1 MSEELMN
8 MYASYQDYVER
19 FGGRA
24 IPDETEFNRLALRA
38 GPLLDRLTGG
48 RAAKY
53 QDREGKLALACCAMT
68 EKLYE
73 QEERKRLDG
82 GSLASEKVGDWQATY
97 RAVGRAEL
105 NAELAA
111 LADLYLFGTGL
122 LGRGIPVYT
131 EW

>member
-1 MSEELMN
+1 

-24 IPDETEFNRLALRA
+24 IPDEAEFNRLALRA
-38 GPLLDRLTGG
+38 GPVLDRLTGG

-53 QDREGKLALACCAMT
+53 QDREGKLALACCAVT

-73 QEERKRLDG
+73 QEERRRDRS
-82 GSLASEKVGDWQATY
+82 GSLVSEKVGDWQVTY
-97 RAVGRAEL
+97 RSGGRAEL

-111 LADLYLFGTGL
+111 LAEMYLFGTGL
-122 LGRGIPVYT
+122 LYRGIPAYT

>member
-1 MSEELMN
+1 MN

-24 IPDETEFNRLALRA
+24 IPDEAEFNRLALRA
-38 GPLLDRLTGG
+38 GPVLDRLTGG

-53 QDREGKLALACCAMT
+53 QDREGKLALACCAVT

-73 QEERKRLDG
+73 QEERRRDRS
-82 GSLASEKVGDWQATY
+82 GSLVSEKVGDWQVTY
-97 RAVGRAEL
+97 RSGGRAEL

-111 LADLYLFGTGL
+111 LAEMYLFGTGL
-122 LGRGIPVYT
+122 LYRGIPAYT

>member
-1 MSEELMN
+1 MN

-24 IPDETEFNRLALRA
+24 ITDEADFNRLALRA
-38 GPLLDRLTGG
+38 GPVLDRLTGG

-53 QDREGKLALACCAMT
+53 QDREGKLALACCAVT

-73 QEERKRLDG
+73 QEERKRHDTVG
-82 GSLASEKVGDWQATY
+82 IASEKVGDWQVQY
-97 RAVGRAEL
+97 RRIGRAEL

-111 LADLYLFGTGL
+111 LAEMYLFGTGL
-122 LGRGIPVYT
+122 LYRGIPAFS

>member
-1 MSEELMN
+1 MS

-24 IPDETEFNRLALRA
+24 IPDEAEFNRLALRA
-38 GPLLDRLTGG
+38 GPVLDRLTGG

-53 QDREGKLALACCAMT
+53 QDREGKLALACCAVT

-73 QEERKRLDG
+73 QEERRRDRS
-82 GSLASEKVGDWQATY
+82 GSLVSEKVGDWQVTY
-97 RAVGRAEL
+97 RTGGRAEL

-111 LADLYLFGTGL
+111 LAEMYLFGTGL
-122 LGRGIPVYT
+122 LYRGIPAYT

>member
-1 MSEELMN
+1 MN

-38 GPLLDRLTGG
+38 GPVLDRLTGG

-53 QDREGKLALACCAMT
+53 QDREGKLALACCAVT

-73 QEERKRLDG
+73 QEERRRDRS
-82 GSLASEKVGDWQATY
+82 GSLVSEKVGDWQVTY
-97 RAVGRAEL
+97 RSGGRAEL

-111 LADLYLFGTGL
+111 LAEMYLFGTGL
-122 LGRGIPVYT
+122 LYRGIPAYT

>member
-1 MSEELMN
+1 

-38 GPLLDRLTGG
+38 GPVLDRLTGG

-53 QDREGKLALACCAMT
+53 QDREGKLALACCAVT

-73 QEERKRLDG
+73 QEERRRDRS
-82 GSLASEKVGDWQATY
+82 GSLVSEKVGDWQVTE
-97 RAVGRAEL
+97 RSGGRSEL
-105 NAELAA
+105 TAALAA
-111 LADLYLFGTGL
+111 LAEMYLCGTGL
-122 LGRGIPVYT
+122 LYRGIPAYT

>member
-1 MSEELMN
+1 MH
-8 MYASYQDYVER
+8 MYASYQDYVET

-24 IPDETEFNRLALRA
+24 IPDETDFNRLALRA
-38 GPLLDRLTGG
+38 GPVLDRLTLG

-53 QDREGKLALACCAMT
+53 RDRDGRLAMACCAVT

-73 QEERKRLDG
+73 QEDRKRHEG
-82 GSLASEKVGDWQATY
+82 GGVASEKVGDWQVRY
-97 RAVGRAEL
+97 RAVSRAEL

-111 LADLYLFGTGL
+111 LAELYLFGTGL
-122 LGRGIPVYT
+122 LYRGIPVSA

>member
-1 MSEELMN
+1 
-8 MYASYQDYVER
+8 MYASYQDYLNK

-24 IPDETEFNRLALRA
+24 IPDEAEFNRLALRA
-38 GPLLDRLTGG
+38 KPVLDRLTGG
-48 RAAKY
+48 RAANY
-53 QDREGKLALACCAMT
+53 QDREGKLALACCAVT
-68 EKLYE
+68 EKRYE

-82 GSLASEKVGDWQATY
+82 GEVVSEKVGDWQVQY
-97 RAVGRAEL
+97 RTAGRAEL

-122 LGRGIPVYT
+122 LCRGIPVLT

>member
-1 MSEELMN
+1 MS

-24 IPDETEFNRLALRA
+24 IPDEAEFNRLALRA
-38 GPLLDRLTGG
+38 GPVLDRLTGG

-53 QDREGKLALACCAMT
+53 QDREGKLALACCAVT

-73 QEERKRLDG
+73 QEERRRERS
-82 GSLASEKVGDWQATY
+82 GSLVSEKVGDWQVTY
-97 RAVGRAEL
+97 RTGGRAEL

-111 LADLYLFGTGL
+111 LAEMYLFGTGL
-122 LGRGIPVYT
+122 LYRGIPAYT

>member
-1 MSEELMN
+1 

-24 IPDETEFNRLALRA
+24 IPDEAEFNRLALRA
-38 GPLLDRLTGG
+38 GPVLDRLTGG

-53 QDREGKLALACCAMT
+53 QDREGKLALACCAVT

-73 QEERKRLDG
+73 QEERMRDRS
-82 GSLASEKVGDWQATY
+82 GSLVSEKVGDWQVTY
-97 RAVGRAEL
+97 RTGGRAEL

-111 LADLYLFGTGL
+111 LAEMYLFGTGL
-122 LGRGIPVYT
+122 LYRGIPAYT

>member
-1 MSEELMN
+1 

-38 GPLLDRLTGG
+38 GPVLDRLTGG

-53 QDREGKLALACCAMT
+53 QDREGKLALACCAVT

-73 QEERKRLDG
+73 QEERRRDRS
-82 GSLASEKVGDWQATY
+82 GSLVSEKVGDWQVTY
-97 RAVGRAEL
+97 RTGGRAEL

-111 LADLYLFGTGL
+111 LAEMYLFGTGL
-122 LGRGIPVYT
+122 LYRGIPVLS

>member
-1 MSEELMN
+1 MN

-38 GPLLDRLTGG
+38 GPVLDRLTGG

-53 QDREGKLALACCAMT
+53 QDREGKLALACCAVT

-73 QEERKRLDG
+73 QEERRRERS
-82 GSLASEKVGDWQATY
+82 GSLVSEKVGDWQVKY
-97 RAVGRAEL
+97 RSGGRAEL

-111 LADLYLFGTGL
+111 LAEMYLFGTGL
-122 LGRGIPVYT
+122 LYRGIPAYT

>member
-1 MSEELMN
+1 

-24 IPDETEFNRLALRA
+24 IPDEAEFNRLALQA
-38 GPLLDRLTGG
+38 GPVLDRLTGG

-53 QDREGKLALACCAMT
+53 QDREGKLALACCAVT

-73 QEERKRLDG
+73 QEERRRERS
-82 GSLASEKVGDWQATY
+82 GSLVSEKVGDWQVTY
-97 RAVGRAEL
+97 RSGGRAEL

-111 LADLYLFGTGL
+111 LAEMYLFGTGL
-122 LGRGIPVYT
+122 LYRGIPAYT

>member
-1 MSEELMN
+1 MN

-38 GPLLDRLTGG
+38 GPVLDRLTGG

-53 QDREGKLALACCAMT
+53 QDREGKLALACCAVT

-73 QEERKRLDG
+73 QEERRRERS
-82 GSLASEKVGDWQATY
+82 GSLVSEKVGDWQVTY
-97 RAVGRAEL
+97 RTGGRAEL

-111 LADLYLFGTGL
+111 LAEMYLFGTGL
-122 LGRGIPVYT
+122 LYRGIPAYT

>member
-1 MSEELMN
+1 

-38 GPLLDRLTGG
+38 GPVLDRLTGG

-53 QDREGKLALACCAMT
+53 QDREGKLALACCAVT

-73 QEERKRLDG
+73 QEERRRERS
-82 GSLASEKVGDWQATY
+82 GSLVSEKVGDWQVTY
-97 RAVGRAEL
+97 RTGGRAEL

-111 LADLYLFGTGL
+111 LAEMYLFGTGL
-122 LGRGIPVYT
+122 LYRGIPAYT

>member
-1 MSEELMN
+1 

-24 IPDETEFNRLALRA
+24 ITDEAEFNRLAQRA
-38 GPLLDRLTGG
+38 GPMLDRLTGG

-53 QDREGKLALACCAMT
+53 QDREGKLALAYCAVT

-73 QEERKRLDG
+73 QEERKRHAA
-82 GSLASEKVGDWQATY
+82 GSVVSEKVGDWQVQY
-97 RAVGRAEL
+97 RSAGWAEL

-111 LADLYLFGTGL
+111 LAELYLFGTGL
-122 LGRGIPVYT
+122 LCRGVPVWT

>member
-1 MSEELMN
+1 
-8 MYASYQDYVER
+8 MYASYQDYLNK

-24 IPDETEFNRLALRA
+24 IPDEAEFNRLALRA
-38 GPLLDRLTGG
+38 GPVLDRLTGG
-48 RAAKY
+48 RAANY
-53 QDREGKLALACCAMT
+53 QDREGKLALACCAVT

-73 QEERKRLDG
+73 QEERKQLDG
-82 GSLASEKVGDWQATY
+82 GGVVSEKVGDWQVQY
-97 RAVGRAEL
+97 RTAGRAEL

-122 LGRGIPVYT
+122 LCRGIPVLT

>member
-1 MSEELMN
+1 MN

-24 IPDETEFNRLALRA
+24 IPDEAEFNRLALRA
-38 GPLLDRLTGG
+38 GPVLDRLTGG

-53 QDREGKLALACCAMT
+53 QDREGKLALACCAVT

-73 QEERKRLDG
+73 QEERRRDRS
-82 GSLASEKVGDWQATY
+82 GSLVSEKVGDWQVTY
-97 RAVGRAEL
+97 RTGGRAEL

-111 LADLYLFGTGL
+111 LAEMYLFGTGL
-122 LGRGIPVYT
+122 LYRGIPAYT

>member
-1 MSEELMN
+1 

-38 GPLLDRLTGG
+38 GPVLDRLTGG

-53 QDREGKLALACCAMT
+53 QDREGKLALACCAVT

-73 QEERKRLDG
+73 QEERRRDRS
-82 GSLASEKVGDWQATY
+82 GSLVSEKVGDWQVTY
-97 RAVGRAEL
+97 RTGGRAEL

-111 LADLYLFGTGL
+111 LAEMYLFGTGL
-122 LGRGIPVYT
+122 LYRGIPAYT

>member
-1 MSEELMN
+1 MN

-24 IPDETEFNRLALRA
+24 IPDEMEFNRLALRA
-38 GPLLDRLTGG
+38 GPVLDRLTGG

-53 QDREGKLALACCAMT
+53 QDREGKLALACCAVT

-73 QEERKRLDG
+73 QEERRRDRS
-82 GSLASEKVGDWQATY
+82 GSLVSEKVGDWQVTY
-97 RAVGRAEL
+97 RSGGRAEL

-111 LADLYLFGTGL
+111 LAELYLFGTGL
-122 LGRGIPVYT
+122 LCRGVPVWT